1 MKKALINS
9 IAVPLPAVILPDI
22 GMAAGFAQHIK
33 NYDDAKGECLR
44 HVVRLYYHERDYCG

>member
-22 GMAAGFAQHIK
+22 GMAVGFAQHIK
-33 NYDDAKGECLR
+33 NHDDATGECLH
-44 HVVRLYYHERDYCG
+44 HVVRLYDYERDYCG